1 MTQKFM
7 RFEVVMKLLN
17 TLTQKINQGTDLF
30 IPFSAKLHE
39 KCERNYCGALILIS
53 SLMQVA

>member
-1 MTQKFM
+1 
-7 RFEVVMKLLN
+7 MKLLN